1 MQAGSDND
9 VEFERVPLSSGSGDV
24 ASEPD
29 HHRLGNGGDPTAGNF
44 IEPPDS
50 FRDLLSVAEPVVVGI
65 VIDELGAERR
75 CARAS
80 EPCRDDQGGTRPQT
94 VSTVLTATIVT
105 VSSGKLL
112 LLRDLRPRGGEP
124 DAVAGCVPS
133 SRQSCISSSSWTPMR
148 WRVCTYSSTMFI
160 TISAAGCT
168 LFMRLTI

>member
-65 VIDELGAERR
+65 VIDELGAEHEDVLAHQNPAETIKAAHAHKRSPR
-75 CARAS
+75 C
-80 EPCRDDQGGTRPQT
+80 
-94 VSTVLTATIVT
+94 
-105 VSSGKLL
+105 
-112 LLRDLRPRGGEP
+112 
-124 DAVAGCVPS
+124 
-133 SRQSCISSSSWTPMR
+133 
-148 WRVCTYSSTMFI
+148 
-160 TISAAGCT
+160 
-168 LFMRLTI
+168 